1 MPRLQITASDIH
13 EILKKHP
20 EVEVEILNK
29 ATAQVAET
37 IARRVTNEQV
47 AVHVDKC
54 VADLVQQKTGW
65 NNNKLAEPFVGI
77 IHNEAQKA
85 VEEAFGNGLSKMAQ
99 KLIHQEIDNQMP
111 TILKELTFEL
121 KQNLK
126 ETIKEAIVEILLTKT

>member
-1 MPRLQITASDIH
+1 MARLQITASDIQ
-13 EILKKHP
+13 EMLKKHP
-20 EVEVEILNK
+20 EVEVEILDK

-37 IARRVTNEQV
+37 VARRVTNEQV
-47 AVHVDKC
+47 AAHVDKC
-54 VADLVQQKTGW
+54 MAELVQEKTGW
-65 NNNKLAEPFVGI
+65 NTRKLAKPFVGI

-85 VEEAFGNGLSKMAQ
+85 VEEAFGNGVSQMAQ